1 MCIMNIE
8 IKFYNIYNEPINKQ
22 WAQVGIHSQL
32 NKVQH

>member
-22 WAQVGIHSQL
+22 WAQGSIVSQL
-32 NKVQH
+32 SKAQH

>member
-22 WAQVGIHSQL
+22 WVLEDIVSQL
-32 NKVQH
+32 SKAQH